1 MRSLDC
7 KFTVRAEYS
16 KSPTKRSISTAGEA
30 AMEAA
35 KPKEPS
41 ADTVQI
47 IAHASLDPELFV
59 SWASE
64 AGDFNFGVRST
75 LVSVCEGTQLRD
87 ADTDEWTDSI
97 SGADRIFCTTVVT
110 FSHAEPLARKFSAI
124 FNLEAT
130 LDPAAGC
137 LKFCG
142 VTPTNSAGWTHPN
155 KSIFRLRSKCS
166 HSHTLGQKGCSILA
180 WKKKGR
186 QLHKIISALRERSDS
201 SARAPLFQRLRQVM
215 K

>member
-1 MRSLDC
+1 M
-7 KFTVRAEYS
+7 
-16 KSPTKRSISTAGEA
+16 PIAGEA
-30 AMEAA
+30 ARDAA

-47 IAHASLDPELFV
+47 IAHASLDPELIV

-75 LVSVCEGTQLRD
+75 LVSVCEGMQLRD
-87 ADTDEWTDSI
+87 ADTEEWTDSI
-97 SGADRIFCTTVVT
+97 SGADRIFCTTDVT

-142 VTPTNSAGWTHPN
+142 VTPDEFGGVDPSEIIQVNPPPQAEVLKQPYVGSIRMLDLVMEKGSASAAQNHFGPEGETRF
-155 KSIFRLRSKCS
+155 KGEGSSFSSSSCQRRTFRGL
-166 HSHTLGQKGCSILA
+166 
-180 WKKKGR
+180 
-186 QLHKIISALRERSDS
+186 DS
-201 SARAPLFQRLRQVM
+201 GSRDYG
-215 K
+215 